1 MPPSSRADTPSSRP
15 ETGKRQH
22 ILSVA
27 LALMSQH
34 GVDGTSMRE
43 LASATGLNVAT
54 LYHYFPSKRD
64 LLVAVLEDQGF
75 IDTLTT
81 ASPEAASAEGVE
93 VGTAEGSG
101 RPGAATALAPDP
113 ATGLSDLIADM
124 LISMLQVED
133 FVRLM
138 LGEVL
143 RGDETAISVGTDLF
157 AATQQSVERWLTET
171 RPDLCEPEHR
181 TSLARVLRAI
191 VVGFFFEHVAEVLV
205 NDGDDPVEALRM
217 LASSSAVFFERTDA
231 AEDRAL

>member
-1 MPPSSRADTPSSRP
+1 
-15 ETGKRQH
+15 
-22 ILSVA
+22 
-27 LALMSQH
+27 
-34 GVDGTSMRE
+34 MRE

-81 ASPEAASAEGVE
+81 ASPEAVSPEAVSPAAAE
-93 VGTAEGSG
+93 VGTADGSG
-101 RPGAATALAPDP
+101 RPSAATALAPDP
-113 ATGLSDLIADM
+113 ATGLGDLIADM

-171 RPDLCEPEHR
+171 RPDLCEPERR
-181 TSLARVLRAI
+181 TSLARVLRAM
-191 VVGFFFEHVAEVLV
+191 VVGFFFEHVAEVLI

-217 LASSSAVFFERTDA
+217 LASSSAVFFERTGA
-231 AEDRAL
+231 AER